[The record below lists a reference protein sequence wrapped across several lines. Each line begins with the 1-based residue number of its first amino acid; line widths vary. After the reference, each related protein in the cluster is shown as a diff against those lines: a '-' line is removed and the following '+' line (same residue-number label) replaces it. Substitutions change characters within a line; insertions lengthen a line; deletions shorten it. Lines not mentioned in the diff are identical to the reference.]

1 MILPTRINPLKI
13 QKCGVGGIVLGVVNG
28 ERRIVGGLGL
38 GGAAPGLRGGAS
50 APVFVFASKLVLPCR
65 PASLLID
72 LLRQWS

>member
-1 MILPTRINPLKI
+1 
-13 QKCGVGGIVLGVVNG
+13 VLGVVNG

-38 GGAAPGLRGGAS
+38 GGAAPGLAGAAPRRF
-50 APVFVFASKLVLPCR
+50 APVFVFASKLLLPCR